1 MDGESR
7 TKGDKDRKIGKDDG
21 DGTKGDEDRKEN
33 KDEIRVRKLWMARL
47 VQRVTKTGVEVTM
60 TEREKRMKEK

>member
-21 DGTKGDEDRKEN
+21 DGTKGDEDRKE
-33 KDEIRVRKLWMARL
+33 DE
-47 VQRVTKTGVEVTM
+47 E
-60 TEREKRMKEK
+60 